1 MLKCDITIQQ
11 KREIIMGGCVN
22 ISGGTVH
29 LSWPMKL
36 LCWLVVAY
44 LHIYSPGTHF
54 LTIQSASQQICNGMG
69 YRQLNATVFA
79 ISHRFYLFI
88 YLIPLGFDATFLHG
102 LTWLCICSPSL
113 SVIVSCSFDHFLF
126 WPHVYFPTMHILF
139 GSNYSNCIYRHTH
152 GYLQAMFMCYTPT
165 WMPLGEYL

>member
-1 MLKCDITIQQ
+1 MWHYNTAK
-11 KREIIMGGCVN
+11 KRNNYGGGVWIFLEVLYICPGLWNYSADWWSLTSTYTPQEHISWQSRVQVN
-22 ISGGTVH
+22 KFV
-29 LSWPMKL
+29 
-36 LCWLVVAY
+36 
-44 LHIYSPGTHF
+44 
-54 LTIQSASQQICNGMG
+54 CNGMG